1 MILCFCSLK
10 AETAL
15 HAMMDENSVDFVRK
29 FQDLAKEVA
38 AENNSKTSMSFS
50 TSLTFPALASTEAN
64 SRSSDDSNSDT
75 LNFRSILRQT
85 NMNGS

>member
-1 MILCFCSLK
+1 MK
-10 AETAL
+10 ADTAL

-38 AENNSKTSMSFS
+38 GENNSKETASSPA
-50 TSLTFPALASTEAN
+50 SLTFPTLSSTEAN
-64 SRSSDDSNSDT
+64 SRSSEDSNSDS
-75 LNFRSILRQT
+75 LNFRNILRRT